1 MRRAGVLCLVL
12 IAAASTSLSA
22 QPSGVSLRLTTT
34 RGKLPSVAVAAT
46 AGPAHDSLAAIVAR
60 DLRYSDA
67 VQVTQLPPRDGRNDD
82 ALPVLAAR
90 GIDVLL
96 TLRAGARGDVRVDA
110 QLTSTGGFLDS
121 VSVLLP
127 AAAEVARWRMAVHG
141 ISDEALRW
149 LTGVRG
155 AAQTRIAFER
165 AGRVWF
171 VDSDG
176 EMLRPVTPAGMS
188 PAWTPDGAHLVYHV
202 LDGLQNPLVA
212 VDVAAGA
219 HRVLGMRRAWQD
231 ISPTVSPDGRSVV
244 FARVADDGTDLF
256 IMPFAGGGSQ
266 RLTRGN
272 GRASLGASFSP
283 DGLRLAFS
291 SDRGG
296 ANDVY
301 LMDADGTNAEL
312 LLAGADDGGRSR
324 GQPAWSPDGQQ
335 IVYQSEDGQ
344 RHRLML
350 HNLRGRS
357 TSELSAEG
365 KNEDPSWSPDARH
378 VVFTSNRGGNRQLW
392 IIDSVTG
399 SVRQLTRGAEA
410 RLSAWSPRLTGSP
423 RQK

>member
-1 MRRAGVLCLVL
+1 MRRACVFVLS
-12 IAAASTSLSA
+12 IAGFSSLGA

-34 RGKLPSVAVAAT
+34 RGRLPSVAVASLG
-46 AGPAHDSLAAIVAR
+46 AGHDSLTAIVAR
-60 DLRYSDA
+60 DLRHSDA
-67 VQVTQLPPRDGRNDD
+67 VQVTQLPPRDGRGDD
-82 ALPVLAAR
+82 ALAVLAAR

-96 TLRAGARGDVRVDA
+96 TLRVGTRGDVRVEG
-110 QLTSTGGFLDS
+110 QLTTTGALLDS
-121 VSVLLP
+121 VTVMLP
-127 AAAEVARWRMAVHG
+127 TATDIAHWRMAVHG
-141 ISDEALRW
+141 ISDESLRW

-165 AGRVWF
+165 AGRVWL

-176 EMLRPVTPAGMS
+176 EMLRPVAPAGMS
-188 PAWTPDGAHLVYHV
+188 PAWTPTGAQLVYHI
-202 LDGLQNPLVA
+202 LDGAQNPLVA

-244 FARVADDGTDLF
+244 FARVAEDGTDLF
-256 IMPFAGGGSQ
+256 IMPFAGGSAQ

-272 GRASLGASFSP
+272 GRASLGPSFSP
-283 DGLRLAFS
+283 DGQRLAFS

-301 LMDADGTNAEL
+301 LMDADGANAEL
-312 LLAGADDGGRSR
+312 LLGGVADGGQNR
-324 GQPAWSPDGQQ
+324 GQPAWSPDGQS

-350 HNLRGRS
+350 HMLRGRS
-357 TSELSAEG
+357 TTELSAEG
-365 KNEDPSWSPDARH
+365 KNEDPSWSPDGRH

-392 IIDSVTG
+392 IIDIVTG

-410 RLSAWSPRLTGSP
+410 RLSAWSPRLTGSV
-423 RQK
+423 RQR